1 MYLITNLN
9 RNRKKMKKLTTPH
22 DIYHAMSPLPWRQGV
37 LLSTVQTRSW
47 DDDMRKRAHAEEGLM
62 IFTGFTERD
71 LGRSRQRIAQFNTI
85 DPDRGQA
92 DCKAVELAVNNTFGK
107 GINPEVISEILDL
120 VKSYVSI
127 VGEHGENVPAS
138 AASVFY
144 KRAMIAIQKSK
155 VK

>member
-1 MYLITNLN
+1 MS
-9 RNRKKMKKLTTPH
+9 RKLKTPH

-92 DCKAVELAVNNTFGK
+92 DCKAVELAINNTFGR
-107 GINPEVISEILDL
+107 GINPEVIRDL
-120 VKSYVSI
+120 LNI
-127 VGEHGENVPAS
+127 VEAYAFLVGNTGYLIDPGEAKQLHN
-138 AASVFY
+138 
-144 KRAMIAIQKSK
+144 RAQLLIQKSK